1 MEETKLSLSP
11 EEWGIV
17 ADPEII
23 LTKNAVL
30 HKVKRSL
37 EVLHQWQQGHVNE
50 NMSRLPAELFT
61 NSGKISKGENY
72 NGLPYLILDYPR
84 NFGQEHIFAIRSL
97 FWWGKQVSTTLH
109 LSGKWKE
116 QFAPRLA
123 EQHKLLGDE
132 AFYVSYNGDEWEHD
146 VQGSS
151 YQPFHEVDLQQW
163 PDLLKKATFIKMA
176 SFAPIAQLEQA
187 PEIWQKAFRKFLALL
202 F

>member
-11 EEWGIV
+11 EEWAIV

-30 HKVKRSL
+30 HKIKSSL
-37 EVLHQWQQGHVNE
+37 EALHQWQLDFVKEH
-50 NMSRLPAELFT
+50 MHRLPADLFT
-61 NSGKISKGENY
+61 NAGKISRGENY

-109 LSGKWKE
+109 LSGKWKA
-116 QFAPRLA
+116 QFAPRLMA
-123 EQHKLLGDE
+123 QPALFRDAALYISDYG
-132 AFYVSYNGDEWEHD
+132 NEWEHD
-146 VQGSS
+146 VQGNS
-151 YQPFHEVDLQQW
+151 YRPFNETTLQQQ
-163 PDLLKKATFIKMA
+163 PGLEQSAAFVKIA
-176 SFAPIAQLEQA
+176 SFAPIVQLEQA
-187 PEIWQKAFRKFLALL
+187 PEIWQTAFRKFLELL

>member
-11 EEWGIV
+11 EEWAIV
-17 ADPEII
+17 AGPEII

-30 HKVKRSL
+30 HKIKRSL
-37 EVLHQWQQGHVNE
+37 EALHQWQLDLVKE
-50 NMSRLPAELFT
+50 NMHRLPADLFA
-61 NSGKISKGENY
+61 NAGKISKGENY

-97 FWWGKQVSTTLH
+97 FWWGKQVSTTFH

-116 QFAPRLA
+116 LFATRLM
-123 EQHKLLGDE
+123 EQQELFRDA
-132 AFYVSYNGDEWEHD
+132 AFYISCDGNEWEHD
-146 VQGSS
+146 VQGSN
-151 YQPFHEVDLQQW
+151 YRPFRETTLPQRSGLLQTAAFV
-163 PDLLKKATFIKMA
+163 KIA

-187 PEIWQKAFRKFLALL
+187 PEIWQKAFRQFLELL